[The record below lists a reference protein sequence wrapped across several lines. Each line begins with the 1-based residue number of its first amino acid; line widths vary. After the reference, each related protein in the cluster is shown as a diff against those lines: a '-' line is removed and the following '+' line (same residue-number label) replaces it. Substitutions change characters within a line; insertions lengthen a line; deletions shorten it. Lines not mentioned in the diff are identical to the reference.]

1 MIDALVE
8 WLTMVM
14 RSRESWSSEFK
25 DYQLIEATWACDE
38 SAYSNGVKGFSAT
51 KEGGIEDKIKWSMW
65 KTWRK
70 HSKAL
75 ID

>member
-8 WLTMVM
+8 WLAMMM
-14 RSRESWSSEFK
+14 RSRESWSSE
-25 DYQLIEATWACDE
+25 LI
-38 SAYSNGVKGFSAT
+38 AYSNGVKGFSAT